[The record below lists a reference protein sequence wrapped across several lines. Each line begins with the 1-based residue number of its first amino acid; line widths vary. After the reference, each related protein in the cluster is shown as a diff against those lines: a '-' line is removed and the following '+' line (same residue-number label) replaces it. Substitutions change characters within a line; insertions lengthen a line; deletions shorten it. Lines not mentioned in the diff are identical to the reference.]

1 MPDLKKFRCPN
12 CNGPLDRA
20 SDFTITPFD
29 SSEVEISIECCDK
42 LYSTFLEATE
52 FHVQE

>member
-1 MPDLKKFRCPN
+1 MADLNTFRCPE
-12 CNGPLDRA
+12 CKGKIDE

-29 SSEVEISIECCDK
+29 NSEVEISVECCDK
-42 LYSTFLEATE
+42 LYSTFIEATE